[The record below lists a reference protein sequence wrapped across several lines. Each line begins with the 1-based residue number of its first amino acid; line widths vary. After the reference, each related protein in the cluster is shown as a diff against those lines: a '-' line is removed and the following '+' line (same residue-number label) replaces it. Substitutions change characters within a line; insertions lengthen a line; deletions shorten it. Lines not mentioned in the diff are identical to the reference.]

1 MNSSLIKKILPHLIA
16 IGVFLIVAIV
26 YCKPVFDGKVIS
38 QSDVI
43 HWRAMAQQSIEYK
56 EKNGHYPLWTESAF
70 SGMPGYTIDMSATSN
85 ISTGYFAYILTL
97 GMPKPINYLF
107 LACICFYIMTQVLRI
122 NPYIGILSS
131 LAYAYATFDPII
143 IAVGHDTQMQAIGY
157 APAVIASMILIL
169 QRKYLLGGVLLSVF
183 FGFQIGT

>member
-43 HWRAMAQQSIEYK
+43 HWKAMAQQSIEYK

-70 SGMPGYTIDMSATSN
+70 SGMPAYTIAMNAPKVS
-85 ISTGYFAYILTL
+85 IGYLSYLVTL

-107 LACICFYIMTQVLRI
+107 LACICFYILTQV
-122 NPYIGILSS
+122 
-131 LAYAYATFDPII
+131 
-143 IAVGHDTQMQAIGY
+143 
-157 APAVIASMILIL
+157 
-169 QRKYLLGGVLLSVF
+169 
-183 FGFQIGT
+183 